1 MGPQQQAFTVAHAIL
16 FYCFIAVTLIAIFWM
31 SYKYKEKKL
40 RHAERLAAI
49 EKGLPI
55 PAELEE
61 KKEGKE
67 ELKRKLLSG
76 GLITLFA
83 GVGVFGFLYF
93 FKDIK
98 FASVG
103 FIPIAT
109 GIGLLLSSLSIK
121 EKK

>member
-1 MGPQQQAFTVAHAIL
+1 MDPQQQAFTIAHAIL
-16 FYCFIAVTLIAIFWM
+16 FYCFIGVILIAIFWRY
-31 SYKYKEKKL
+31 YKYKERKL
-40 RHAERLAAI
+40 RNAERLAAI

-55 PAELEE
+55 PVELEE
-61 KKEGKE
+61 KKESKE
-67 ELKRKLLSG
+67 ELKRKLLLG

-83 GVGVFGFLYF
+83 GAGVFGFLY
-93 FKDIK
+93 IYTNIQ